1 MGVFFALV
9 RLAFLST
16 LALQEVAL
24 PHSARVVTFL
34 NPDTA
39 CFAYSSTE
47 YAIFSIS
54 TMSAVD
60 VVTPLPVTS
69 SKGTLTGLTGY
80 MTLGLGAK
88 AKPAVVQAGDS
99 EALIAKDS
107 MFSCF
112 VYMSSTFSFNTAD
125 GHFIGPDAKVS
136 RPSVIEWPAPPEELG

>member
-1 MGVFFALV
+1 M
-9 RLAFLST
+9 S
-16 LALQEVAL
+16 L

-54 TMSAVD
+54 TTSAVD
-60 VVTPLPVTS
+60 VVTPLPVTF

-88 AKPAVVQAGDS
+88 AKPAVVQAGKLVEIWKNTREIEVKERLRQQRKELQARLDS
-99 EALIAKDS
+99 LGEPDEE
-107 MFSCF
+107 
-112 VYMSSTFSFNTAD
+112 SSTDDLEKRT
-125 GHFIGPDAKVS
+125 
-136 RPSVIEWPAPPEELG
+136 